1 MSEMTT
7 EDMRALAKTLRAAR
21 AWAVALSAQK
31 VIDALASDSTIV
43 VTPIDGM
50 PVSCIDIKALG
61 AKASSDG
68 TFLMAD
74 ITATG
79 VLGCEALRLGAH
91 AAVCELLPALSVV
104 GVSRNA
110 ERCAPGVGERIQAV
124 ASAHAP
130 GDSAPNIM
138 ELIAAAGTSWRQRSD
153 SAQVVASYLR
163 CHPQVARVAYP
174 GLKGDDSFSVA
185 ARTLQ
190 SGFGPVVD
198 WLRAHGDTWHR
209 VVCDASDPRK
219 QVMALEQ
226 QLSRR

>member
-7 EDMRALAKTLRAAR
+7 EDMRALAKALRAAR
-21 AWAVALSAQK
+21 AWAVGLSAQQ
-31 VIDALASDSTIV
+31 VIDALASECTIV
-43 VTPIDGM
+43 VAPLAGM
-50 PVSCIDIKALG
+50 PVSCTDIKALG

-68 TFLMAD
+68 TFLLAD

-79 VLGCEALRLGAH
+79 VLGCEALRHGVH

-110 ERCAPGVGERIQAV
+110 ERCAPGVAERIQALT
-124 ASAHAP
+124 SAHAL
-130 GDSAPNIM
+130 SETTPNIM
-138 ELIAAAGTSWRQRSD
+138 ELIAAAGTSWRQKSD

-174 GLKGDDSFSVA
+174 GLKGDESFSVA

-198 WLRAHGDTWHR
+198 WQQTLGGSWHR
-209 VVCDASDPRK
+209 VVCDASDPRE
-219 QVMALEQ
+219 QVMTLEQ